1 MLAAAILRD
10 QPKLKEKQQGIYGLK
25 PKVFLCFHQ
34 EPIGLYA
41 DVKIRPLA
49 FSLSNTTTSEGL
61 SKWVNSIKG
70 FFEKKPG
77 MSRKSLWVIIKRVS
91 KRIVSLR

>member
-25 PKVFLCFHQ
+25 PKIFLCFHQ

-49 FSLSNTTTSEGL
+49 FSLSHATTSEGP
-61 SKWVNSIKG
+61 SEWVNSIKG
-70 FFEKKPG
+70 FPKKKPG
-77 MSRKSLWVIIKRVS
+77 MRRKSLWIIMKS
-91 KRIVSLR
+91 LAKRIV